1 MTGNNLAPWG
11 YSPCY
16 LCYLSNFNTYT
27 VNVWTSIYILRMEG
41 TGTPS
46 CGAFPKGDQIGL
58 RIWRAG
64 KVDGR
69 CINHVMVCF
78 VFATLGDV
86 AMMGKPCRGDH
97 SQLATVQCLNPN
109 GKKKQDFS
117 HKTYLQEQNSQ
128 FWHQE
133 ASSCDVLFSH
143 RSRNRTERCQK
154 KAIVLE

>member
-1 MTGNNLAPWG
+1 M
-11 YSPCY
+11 
-16 LCYLSNFNTYT
+16 
-27 VNVWTSIYILRMEG
+27 NVWTSIYILRMEG

-86 AMMGKPCRGDH
+86 AMMGSRVGEITH
-97 SQLATVQCLNPN
+97 SLLLFNALTQME
-109 GKKKQDFS
+109 KKN
-117 HKTYLQEQNSQ
+117 KTFLTKLTY
-128 FWHQE
+128 
-133 ASSCDVLFSH
+133 
-143 RSRNRTERCQK
+143 RSRIRSSGTK
-154 KAIVLE
+154 KPQVVTFFSPIVQEIVRRDAKRKL